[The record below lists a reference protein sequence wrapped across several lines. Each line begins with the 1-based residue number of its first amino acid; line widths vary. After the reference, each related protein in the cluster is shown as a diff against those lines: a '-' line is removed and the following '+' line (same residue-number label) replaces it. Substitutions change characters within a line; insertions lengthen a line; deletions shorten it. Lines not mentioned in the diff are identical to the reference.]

1 MKLIQLVQSR
11 PKDFKPAQAAG
22 ALRFSTEMA
31 AMAKHIDQVGTVVAR
46 LTG

>member
-11 PKDFKPAQAAG
+11 PKDFKLDQAAG
-22 ALRFSTEMA
+22 ALRFSMDMA
-31 AMAKHIDQVGTVVAR
+31 DPAKRIDQVGMVVAR

>member
-11 PKDFKPAQAAG
+11 PKDFKLDQAAG
-22 ALRFSTEMA
+22 ALRFTMEMTDP
-31 AMAKHIDQVGTVVAR
+31 AKRVEQVGTVVAQ